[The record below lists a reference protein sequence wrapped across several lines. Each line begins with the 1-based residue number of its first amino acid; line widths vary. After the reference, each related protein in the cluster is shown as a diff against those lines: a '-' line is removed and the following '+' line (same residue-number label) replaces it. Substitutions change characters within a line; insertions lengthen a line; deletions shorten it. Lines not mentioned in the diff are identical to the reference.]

1 MAMRTNQHH
10 NVYVVR
16 LDPAVLEVKK
26 FRDANPAYIDGKPCV
41 YVGMTGLTP
50 GERFDN
56 HKRGYKANR
65 FVRKYGLYLM
75 RQKFE
80 RLNPMSWAKARRMEE
95 KLAEKLRAKGFAV
108 WQG

>member
-1 MAMRTNQHH
+1 MPKTDAASH

-16 LDPAVLEVKK
+16 LDSAVLKVKK
-26 FRDANPAYIDGKPCV
+26 FRDANPDYVDGKPCV
-41 YVGMTGLTP
+41 YVGMTGLAP
-50 GERFDN
+50 EERFEN
-56 HKRGYKANR
+56 HKKGYKANR

-80 RLNPMSWAKARRMEE
+80 RLNPMRWEKARRMEE
-95 KLAEKLRAKGFAV
+95 KLAEKLRGKGFAV

>member
-1 MAMRTNQHH
+1 MPKIDTSRH

-16 LDPAVLEVKK
+16 LDSAVLKVKK
-26 FRDANPAYIDGKPCV
+26 FRDANPDYIDGKPCV

-50 GERFDN
+50 EERFEN

-65 FVRKYGLYLM
+65 FVRKYGVYLM
-75 RQKFE
+75 RQKFD
-80 RLNPMSWAKARRMEE
+80 RLNPMSWEKARHMEE
-95 KLAEKLRAKGFAV
+95 KLAEKLRRKGFAV

>member
-1 MAMRTNQHH
+1 MPQIKARRHS
-10 NVYVVR
+10 VYVIR
-16 LDPAVLEVKK
+16 LDPAVLGAKR
-26 FRDANPAYIDGKPCV
+26 FREANLNYVEGKPCV
-41 YVGMTGLTP
+41 YVGMTGLSP
-50 GERFDN
+50 EERFEN

-80 RLNPMSWAKARRMEE
+80 RLNPMTWQKARRMEE